1 MSNVSVVQTRIVQQ
15 VKTVLMVLV
24 VGGVIMMRNVNKVKS
39 VKKGH
44 AGNVNPMKIAQAA
57 KNAKMENVFVM
68 QIWIVLEVKSVEMSN
83 VSVVQMRIVQLV
95 KTALMVLVVVG
106 VNMMRNVKKV
116 KSVKKGPAGDVNPT
130 KIVQTV

>member
-1 MSNVSVVQTRIVQQ
+1 
-15 VKTVLMVLV
+15 
-24 VGGVIMMRNVNKVKS
+24 VNKVKS

-116 KSVKKGPAGDVNPT
+116 KSVKKGHAGDVNPT